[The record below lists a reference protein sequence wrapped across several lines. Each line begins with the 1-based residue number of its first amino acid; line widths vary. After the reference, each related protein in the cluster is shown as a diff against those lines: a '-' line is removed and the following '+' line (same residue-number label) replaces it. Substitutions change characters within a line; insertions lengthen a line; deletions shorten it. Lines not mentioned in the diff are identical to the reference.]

1 MYVKSHNQQERR
13 ARALLLLA
21 LLSVSGSLPSDQGNL
36 MAAESICP
44 SDKHPSESLSAMYL

>member
-21 LLSVSGSLPSDQGNL
+21 LLSVSGSDQGNL
-36 MAAESICP
+36 MAAKGICP
-44 SDKHPSESLSAMYL
+44 WDKHLSESLSAMYL